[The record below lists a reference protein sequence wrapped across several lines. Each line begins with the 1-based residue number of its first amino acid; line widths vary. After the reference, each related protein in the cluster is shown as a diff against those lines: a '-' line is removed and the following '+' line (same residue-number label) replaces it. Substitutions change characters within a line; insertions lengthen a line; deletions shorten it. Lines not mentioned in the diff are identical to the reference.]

1 MSEPIL
7 TYWDTF
13 GPELYQMGPQKHR
26 LYMLDL
32 LQEKGVKSLLDVG
45 CGTAPIFELLWN
57 GGAEWRSIK
66 DYKGVDYSWRMI
78 ETCKE
83 QFPSGNFEVQDMRK
97 LKEPDNSWDCVLLM
111 HSLDHTNNYQAA
123 IKEAARVAKRYV
135 CIILWRSFVEEGTNL
150 NNRNMYGKKEGE
162 EPWEDTYLQ
171 EYSKKALEDEF
182 EKNGLVIEETA
193 EGEKLNEE
201 NKYNF
206 LFMLKKI

>member
-1 MSEPIL
+1 MNKPIRS
-7 TYWDTF
+7 YWETF
-13 GPELYQMGPQKHR
+13 EDLYQMGPQKHR

-32 LQEKGVKSLLDVG
+32 LQEKGVKSLLDIG

-57 GGAEWRSIK
+57 GGARWNSIK
-66 DYKGVDYSWRMI
+66 DYKGVDYSWKMI
-78 ETCKE
+78 EICRRE
-83 QFPSGNFEVQDMRK
+83 FPQGDFEVQDMRS
-97 LKEPDNSWDCVLLM
+97 LKEPDNSRDCVLLL

-123 IKEAARVAKRYV
+123 IWEAARVAKRYV
-135 CIILWRSFVEEGTNL
+135 CIVLWRSFVEEGTNL
-150 NNRNMYGKKEGE
+150 NDRNMYGKQEGE
-162 EPWEDTYLQ
+162 QPWEDTYLQ
-171 EYSKKALEDEF
+171 EYSKKVLEDEF